1 MVSVTVYFSR
11 YDKTDTKEFNNVKT
25 ALRFMYSMQ
34 AKGNIVISYS
44 CDDPLD
50 TRFLERRFRL

>member
-1 MVSVTVYFSR
+1 MVSVTVYFSK
-11 YDKTDTKEFNNVKT
+11 YDKTETKEFANVKT
-25 ALRFMYSMQ
+25 ALRFMYSMR

-44 CDDPLD
+44 CDDPED